1 MCLACHASLQRLPA
15 KIGTSR
21 ATAAASGRPLHFPE
35 LALLET
41 HPTHK
46 ESISVGVLWCKAT
59 ILASF
64 YGHVTPHRPSWLV
77 SLTHPDHLSGR
88 CGAAQCRQQGC
99 SGNRLERAADGN
111 YTLVVPHHKTS
122 TTSSGPT
129 LITYPLP
136 PSMFIWMDV
145 WLLWCW
151 PLFAKQASVSQPAA
165 VAAAVM
171 LAATV
176 HSKWLLTFSH
186 SHVLLQ
192 GTTTVFCTLAEGV
205 PISPSRLTQLM
216 NVSRRPLP
224 PAAVPCKCSAS
235 HHPSQE

>member
-1 MCLACHASLQRLPA
+1 MPLVPPPVLPCGGVPCHPALPPNHFNGAAVQRLKPYSCFHAPLQGLPA
-15 KIGTSR
+15 KIGSSR
-21 ATAAASGRPLHFPE
+21 ATAAASGKPLHFPE
-35 LALLET
+35 LAFLET
-41 HPTHK
+41 HPTH
-46 ESISVGVLWCKAT
+46 EASISVGVLWCKAT
-59 ILASF
+59 MLASF

-129 LITYPLP
+129 IITYPLP

-151 PLFAKQASVSQPAA
+151 PMFAKQASAN
-165 VAAAVM
+165 
-171 LAATV
+171 
-176 HSKWLLTFSH
+176 H
-186 SHVLLQ
+186 LQ
-192 GTTTVFCTLAEGV
+192 W
-205 PISPSRLTQLM
+205 
-216 NVSRRPLP
+216 RRRRWRRGCL
-224 PAAVPCKCSAS
+224 CS
-235 HHPSQE
+235 